1 MSPASDTEAG
11 TGAAR
16 RVVVTDQAFGSVER
30 EEALA
35 AQFGASFGS
44 FQVHTEAD
52 AREAVAGADVA
63 FVNFAPMTR
72 DVLAAMAPG
81 AVVIRYGIGYDNVDV
96 EAARELGIA
105 VCNVPDYGADTVADH
120 AVTLL
125 LGLLRKVKQLDSRVR
140 SDGWLLP
147 GDLGSMPGFSQ
158 TTVGLVGTGRIGRAV
173 AARLRPF
180 GFTIIAHD
188 PYVQPSALAELGITG
203 VSLETLLEDA
213 DAVSLHAPLT
223 SENHHLINRDTLAT
237 MRPRAVLVNTSRG
250 GLVDEAALAAA
261 LSSGALAAAALDVF
275 EPEPL
280 ASDSPLRRLENVV
293 LTPHAAFFSDES
305 LANLQR
311 LAAEEGARHLAGEPL
326 RCPVT

>member
-1 MSPASDTEAG
+1 MSSGNGSRTGNG
-11 TGAAR
+11 TGR
-16 RVVVTDQAFGSVER
+16 RVVVTDQAFGNVER

-35 AQFGASFGS
+35 ERFGASFGS

-52 AREAVAGADVA
+52 TREALTGADVA
-63 FVNFAPMTR
+63 FVNFAPITR

-81 AVVIRYGIGYDNVDV
+81 GVVIRYGIGYDNVDV
-96 EAARELGIA
+96 EAARELGVA

-147 GDLGSMPGFSQ
+147 GDLGPMPGFSQ
-158 TTVGLVGTGRIGRAV
+158 TTVGLIGTGRIGRAV
-173 AARLRPF
+173 ASRLRPF

-188 PYVQPSALAELGITG
+188 PYVQPAALAEIGITG
-203 VSLETLLEDA
+203 VSLETLLTDA
-213 DAVSLHAPLT
+213 DAVSIHAPLT
-223 SENHHLINRDTLAT
+223 PENHHLINSDTLAT

-250 GLVDEAALAAA
+250 GLVDESALAAA
-261 LSSGALAAAALDVF
+261 LASGRLGAAALDVF

-311 LAAEEGARHLAGEPL
+311 LASEEAARHLAGEPL